1 MSARHWE
8 RSPWLLAMW
17 LLSAACY
24 GMDIPDVFD
33 DPLQVNPDILTSGV
47 RLPDQ
52 SAVNCAPE
60 VELSQPIALSDAVDL
75 ALCHNSQI
83 QMAWASIKIQSGVLG
98 QYKAAYLPTVTS
110 TVSGLNTG
118 VSYPGVSSANTNTTG
133 HTAYANLTWRLIDF
147 GGRSANVDSAINLLD
162 AALASHD
169 ATIQKVLSTVIGAY
183 FDALTAQ
190 AVHQSR
196 IDMAQLAN
204 HTMEATLRRE
214 HKGNSSVND
223 SLQAKT
229 ALAKAKLAEQR
240 ALGDYR
246 KALSILVYHMGL
258 TANTEV
264 LLKAQL
270 EKPLNQD
277 KAVFKALQD
286 WLLIA
291 QDQHPA
297 IKSARLQWE
306 ASKTK
311 ILATRSE
318 GLPTVDFTSSF
329 YQNGYPNQGMQHT
342 QSDTTTVGVMLS
354 IPLFEGFSRTY
365 KIREAQAQAEKDQ
378 AQLNDIEKQ
387 IASEI
392 VKAHADAVSAYE
404 NLSFAETLFAAAIA
418 TLESSEHRYN
428 KGAADILELLSVQ
441 SALADARQEKLR
453 CFAEWQS
460 ARLRLIASAGLLGRQ
475 ALQ

>member
-1 MSARHWE
+1 MSVRHCVM
-8 RSPWLLAMW
+8 SPWLLGMW
-17 LLSAACY
+17 FFSVTCHGLDL
-24 GMDIPDVFD
+24 PDVFD
-33 DPLQVNPDILTSGV
+33 DPLQVKPEILTVGV
-47 RLPDQ
+47 KLPDQ
-52 SAVNCAPE
+52 SSVMCTSALDLN
-60 VELSQPIALSDAVDL
+60 QPLTLSDAVDL
-75 ALCHNSQI
+75 ALCHNHQI
-83 QMAWASIKIQSGVLG
+83 QMAWADIKIQAGLLG
-98 QYKAAYLPTVTS
+98 QYKAAYLPTLTG

-118 VSYPGVSSANTNTTG
+118 VSYPGLSSANTNTTG

-147 GGRSANVDSAINLLD
+147 GGRAANFESAINLLD

-169 ATIQKVLSTVIGAY
+169 ATIQNVLSTVIGAY
-183 FDALTAQ
+183 FEALTAE
-190 AVHQSR
+190 AVYQSR
-196 IDMAQLAN
+196 IDMTRLATN
-204 HTMEATLRRE
+204 TMEATRRRE
-214 HKGNSSVND
+214 DKGSSNLND

-246 KALSILVYHMGL
+246 KAVSVLVYQMGL

-264 LLKAQL
+264 LLKAQF
-270 EKPLNQD
+270 EKATSQD
-277 KAVFKALQD
+277 RQIFKALQD
-286 WLLIA
+286 WLVIA

-311 ILATRSE
+311 IMASRSE
-318 GLPTVDFTSSF
+318 GLPTLDFTSSF

-342 QSDTTTVGVMLS
+342 QSDTTTVGVVLS

-365 KIREAQAQAEKDQ
+365 KIRQAQAQAEKDQ

-404 NLSFAETLFAAAIA
+404 NLAFAESLFATATA

-460 ARLRLIASAGLLGRQ
+460 SRLRLVASAGLLGRH
-475 ALQ
+475 AF